1 MFLPY
6 FMVLAASPGLLHLSL
21 LLLSCPMIWALGL
34 TLGIFTAAFT
44 EAEGKEVEQDQRGPL
59 FSWL

>member
-21 LLLSCPMIWALGL
+21 VLLSCPMIWALGL
-34 TLGIFTAAFT
+34 SLGIFTAALLR
-44 EAEGKEVEQDQRGPL
+44 QRVKR
-59 FSWL
+59 